1 MKYFCYKV
9 NKINLK
15 NKIIMRN
22 WVVKFIYFWVVWVR
36 RFVIWGKEGGE
47 GIVEIVVE
55 FYIVC

>member
-55 FYIVC
+55 F